1 MLKFWGRDYSQKFK
15 YPEIKR
21 CRFEC
26 LCACTGIMFFVPLV
40 SIPESRY
47 GRYWANQGL
56 LILLIELICL
66 LVGLVVGGIFGLL
79 SLIPFVGVVFG
90 VIETAVTVLLSLI
103 PAAYIIISLVYVSK
117 GKARDIPFVGFVRI
131 IK

>member
-1 MLKFWGRDYSQKFK
+1 MLRFDGKDYTRKFK
-15 YPEIKR
+15 YPEAKR

-26 LCACTGIMFFVPLV
+26 LCACTGVMFFIPLV

-56 LILLIELICL
+56 LILLIELICFVIGMIL
-66 LVGLVVGGIFGLL
+66 GGIFGLL
-79 SLIPFVGVVFG
+79 SLIPFVGIVFK
-90 VIETAVTVLLSLI
+90 ILKTAATVLLILI
-103 PAAYIIISLVYVSK
+103 TAVYIITSVVNVLK
-117 GKARDIPFVGFVRI
+117 CRAKDIPFVGFVRI